1 MRTLT
6 AALLVLPLCLMT
18 TSCASLKH
26 VTGKAGCTTKMG
38 GGGECS
44 VSVEARWEGGERRG
58 SLLYHLLSRTGVAPD
73 SQGYVLD
80 ISDSTVPYPA
90 HGQMEVIMSNAAT
103 GRVVAS
109 RRFDWVRSGNVIRA
123 RDPDEVNRWA
133 YANAGDADTL
143 GYELDPFVSS
153 YGPGR
158 QVIAGASS
166 YEGQELNRFAVVFDG
181 TPDCPGYPTVSPCR
195 E

>member
-1 MRTLT
+1 
-6 AALLVLPLCLMT
+6 
-18 TSCASLKH
+18 
-26 VTGKAGCTTKMG
+26 
-38 GGGECS
+38 
-44 VSVEARWEGGERRG
+44 
-58 SLLYHLLSRTGVAPD
+58 
-73 SQGYVLD
+73 
-80 ISDSTVPYPA
+80 
-90 HGQMEVIMSNAAT
+90 MSNAAT

-109 RRFDWVRSGNVIRA
+109 RRFAWVRSGTVIRA

-143 GYELDPFVSS
+143 GYELDPFVSN